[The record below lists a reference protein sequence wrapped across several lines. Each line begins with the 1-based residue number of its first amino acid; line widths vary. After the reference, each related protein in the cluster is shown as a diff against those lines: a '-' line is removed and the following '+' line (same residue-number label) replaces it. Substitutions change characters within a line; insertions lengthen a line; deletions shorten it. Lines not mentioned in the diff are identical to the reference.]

1 MYKYPSIPS
10 HSWPTQTQTL
20 QQFAT
25 AGFEQAEPLSV
36 PPPKSLAAVY
46 WSILVEN
53 MKELHALVS
62 FPEQACRCWL
72 AMVTRPNLTQAFMLQ
87 GFVPIAAVVIGFIII
102 KFAVFVYLNE
112 RKEGKQPSVQKK
124 QS

>member
-1 MYKYPSIPS
+1 MYKYPLVPNQNWPS
-10 HSWPTQTQTL
+10 QTQTL

-25 AGFEQAEPLSV
+25 EGFQQAEPLSV

-62 FPEQACRCWL
+62 LSEQA
-72 AMVTRPNLTQAFMLQ
+72 
-87 GFVPIAAVVIGFIII
+87 
-102 KFAVFVYLNE
+102 
-112 RKEGKQPSVQKK
+112 
-124 QS
+124 